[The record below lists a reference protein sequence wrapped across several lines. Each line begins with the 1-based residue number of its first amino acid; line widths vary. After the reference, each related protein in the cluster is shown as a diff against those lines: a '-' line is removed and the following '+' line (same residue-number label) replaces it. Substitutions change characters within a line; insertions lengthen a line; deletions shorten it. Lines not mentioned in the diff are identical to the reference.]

1 MTCKG
6 TLGSSLTEKGLGGPV
21 SKLNTSN
28 EGKLDSGLALQG
40 HYWHRWKCDHPI
52 LLSACQ
58 AAYGV
63 LYPVLAPQFKVMQ
76 SDQRGSKG
84 LEKLLCEERLN
95 TLCLFTL
102 EKTQMDLIMIFKYLE
117 SSVSLFT

>member
-1 MTCKG
+1 MHCC
-6 TLGSSLTEKGLGGPV
+6 
-21 SKLNTSN
+21 SN

-95 TLCLFTL
+95 TLGLFTL
-102 EKTQMDLIMIFKYLE
+102 EKTQMDLIVIFKYLE